1 MVEHMAHMLE
11 GPGSS
16 LGSAGAGR
24 AGEVVCLPQAGL
36 VCLQDVLGMVQVT
49 LGQPE
54 VILWSIAFEVD
65 QEFWLLVW
73 ANQSVGENILDLELF
88 LCGAS

>member
-1 MVEHMAHMLE
+1 MSHAPE

-16 LGSAGAGR
+16 LGSAGAGW
-24 AGEVVCLPQAGL
+24 AGEVIRLPDL
-36 VCLQDVLGMVQVT
+36 VCLQDVLSMFQVS

-54 VILWSIAFEVD
+54 VILWSITLEAD

-73 ANQSVGENILDLELF
+73 ANQLMG
-88 LCGAS
+88 